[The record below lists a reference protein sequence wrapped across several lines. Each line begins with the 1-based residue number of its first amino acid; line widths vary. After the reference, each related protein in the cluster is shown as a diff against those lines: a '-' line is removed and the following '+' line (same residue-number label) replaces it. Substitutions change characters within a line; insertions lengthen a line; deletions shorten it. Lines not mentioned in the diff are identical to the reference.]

1 MKVSNLKDLQKL
13 LKVCQENGV
22 DAIKIP
28 GEHGQIEMSIRPVTK
43 PTRSA
48 RTLPSAVFSQPTPD
62 EQLKVPVPFQETPEA
77 PDIET
82 PDELSEEQLLNWSSG
97 ATQ

>member
-1 MKVSNLKDLQKL
+1 MKISTLKDLQKL

-22 DAIKIP
+22 DAIKVP
-28 GEHGQIEMSIRPVTK
+28 GEHGQIEMSIRPQTK
-43 PTRSA
+43 PTKTRRIPA
-48 RTLPSAVFSQPTPD
+48 EVFSQPTPD
-62 EQLKVPVPFQETPEA
+62 EEVKIPAFQPTPEA

-82 PDELSEEQLLNWSSG
+82 PDELTDDQLLNWSSG

>member
-1 MKVSNLKDLQKL
+1 MKIENFKDLKAL

-22 DAIKIP
+22 DAIKID
-28 GEHGQIEMSIRPVTK
+28 GIEMSIRLQPKTTK
-43 PTRSA
+43 TKVSA
-48 RTLPSAVFSQPTPD
+48 SVFQPTPD
-62 EQLKVPVPFQETPEA
+62 EQLKVPVPKAFQTTEPA

-82 PDELSEEQLLNWSSG
+82 DELTPEQLLNWSSG

>member
-1 MKVSNLKDLQKL
+1 MKIESLKDLQKL

-22 DAIKIP
+22 DAIKVP
-28 GEHGQIEMSIRPVTK
+28 TEHGLMEMSIRPMTQQSK
-43 PTRSA
+43 AKRSVA
-48 RTLPSAVFSQPTPD
+48 SVMQPTPD
-62 EQLKVPVPFQETPEA
+62 ELLKVPVPKAFQTTEPA

-82 PDELSEEQLLNWSSG
+82 PDELTPEQLLNWSSG